1 MKRREFLETGLTT
14 AAGATAFV
22 SGLAQLGCAA
32 PETARQPGPDL
43 AISVLDDHEAETPLK
58 MSRQVYPHDHLD
70 DSFYWKVVVDLDAEA
85 STTPAT
91 LRLMR
96 EGIATLDETAGEF
109 IGLSSDSQVAA
120 LKKIESSEFFQKV
133 RGTELGVAVQQSWC
147 LGALWVRRALVSTRR
162 VPHPWLQRPEVAA
175 RPAGGREPQASLT
188 WRGQYGS
195 IRTYR

>member
-43 AISVLDDHEAETPLK
+43 AISVLDDHEAETLLK

-96 EGIATLDETAGEF
+96 EGIATLDGTAGEF

-133 RGTELGVAVQQSWC
+133 RGTELVSLYNNPAVWEHFVYEGPSY
-147 LGALWVRRALVSTRR
+147 RRGGYLTRGFNDLR
-162 VPHPWLQRPEVAA
+162 WLPDPPEDAGPK
-175 RPAGGREPQASLT
+175 PA
-188 WRGQYGS
+188 
-195 IRTYR
+195 